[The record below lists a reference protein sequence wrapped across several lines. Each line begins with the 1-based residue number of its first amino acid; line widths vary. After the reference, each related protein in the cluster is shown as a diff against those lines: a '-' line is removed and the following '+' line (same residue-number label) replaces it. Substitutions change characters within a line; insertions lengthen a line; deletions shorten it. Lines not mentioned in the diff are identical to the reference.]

1 MQPPRVRA
9 PKPADPDLPDVVELT
24 ARQRRRL
31 AGPPLASP
39 WDPYDRL
46 FGDWDSGLVFDYG
59 SVDSRALDAM
69 LDQDGTAKQLE
80 QVLSLPLRGADWEI
94 EGEGRFADMIRE
106 QLPHDAMDMLLAQMT
121 SAIVHRKAFFES
133 TWALDGSDV
142 RLSTLEFRPA
152 SSCEAGWHPKTGREA
167 GFRQRVGNPGGMWPE
182 PYSDTQSLHPGYVRI
197 PQQRAFVYTHGTHR
211 QPKKG
216 ISDLAVAWWA
226 YETRRKVLF
235 LWLQFLE
242 TQSLP
247 RVLLYGDDEPMARK
261 NASAFA
267 QMKGGGTL
275 GMKRGADGSAKMY
288 DVVESNGDGA
298 GQFVEAI
305 RYLEQQMVDSV
316 LAGFTKLSSAAAGGA
331 GSYALSVDQSEFFT
345 LQRQA
350 VADEMAAQLQ
360 QKLFGPVVI
369 YNGGTADDV
378 PRLKIGP
385 LSQKATE
392 RALDLLK
399 TIIVAPEVRVPDEFT
414 DMLTMGTATMLG
426 LDPEELQRAI
436 EEHAK
441 VRDEE
446 NAMKREQ
453 QTVLLDQQKKALTEP
468 SPMDVAIATGKAAGR
483 PGAAGKAPGGR
494 LASSAAVNTAVTKRA
509 KAGQDPKDAVRAVRA
524 QTRQR
529 ASQQRGPT
537 TKR

>member
-1 MQPPRVRA
+1 VPTRA
-9 PKPADPDLPDVVELT
+9 RQPKPADPDLPEVVELT
-24 ARQRRRL
+24 SRQRRQL

-46 FGDWDSGLVFDYG
+46 FGDWDSGHVFDYG

-80 QVLSLPLRGADWEI
+80 QVLCLPLRGADWEI
-94 EGEGRFADMIRE
+94 EGTGRFADMIRD
-106 QLPHDAMDMLLAQMT
+106 QLPHDMLDMTMAQMT

-133 TWALDGSDV
+133 TWALDGADV

-152 SSCEAGWHPKTGREA
+152 SSCEAGWHPKTGREV
-167 GFRQRVGNPGGMWPE
+167 GFRQRVGNPGGLWPE
-182 PYSDTQSLHPGYVRI
+182 PYSDTQSAHPGYVYV
-197 PQQRAFVYTHGTHR
+197 PQQRSFIYTHGTHR

-216 ISDLAVAWWA
+216 LSDLAVAWWA

-247 RVLLYGDDEPMARK
+247 RVLFYGDDEKMARS
-261 NASAFA
+261 NANAFA
-267 QMKGGGTL
+267 QLKGGGTL
-275 GMKRGADGSAKMY
+275 GMRRGADPSAKMV

-298 GQFVEAI
+298 GQFIEAI

-316 LAGFTKLSSAAAGGA
+316 LAGFTKLSSAAASGA

-345 LQRQA
+345 MQRQA
-350 VADEMAAQLQ
+350 VADEMAAQI
-360 QKLFGPVVI
+360 KRAVFGPVVV
-369 YNGGTADDV
+369 YNGGAAADV
-378 PRLKIGP
+378 PNLKIGP
-385 LSQKATE
+385 LSTKNTE

-414 DMLTMGTATMLG
+414 DMLTLGTASMLG
-426 LDPEELQRAI
+426 LDVDELQAAI

-441 VRDEE
+441 VREQD
-446 NAMKREQ
+446 NTLKREQ
-453 QTVLLDQQKKALTEP
+453 AKVLFEQQKSGLLGPPGAQ
-468 SPMDVAIATGKAAGR
+468 AGR
-483 PGAAGKAPGGR
+483 APGAGAAGGR
-494 LASSAAVNTAVTKRA
+494 KLATAAAVNTSVVRRA
-509 KAGQDPKDAVRAVRA
+509 QAGQDPKDAVRAVRNRA
-524 QTRQR
+524 GQR
-529 ASQQRGPT
+529 AQAQQRRPAV
-537 TKR
+537 RR

>member
-1 MQPPRVRA
+1 MPTRA
-9 PKPADPDLPDVVELT
+9 RAAKPADPDFPDVVELT
-24 ARQRRRL
+24 ERQRRRL

-39 WDPYDRL
+39 WDPFDRL

-69 LDQDGTAKQLE
+69 LEQDGTAKQLE
-80 QVLSLPLRGADWEI
+80 QVLTLPLRGADWEI
-94 EGEGRFADMIRE
+94 EGTGRLADMVRE
-106 QLPHDAMDMLLAQMT
+106 QLPHDTMDMLLAQMT

-152 SSCEAGWHPKTGREA
+152 SSCEAGWHPKTGRQA
-167 GFRQRVGNPGGMWPE
+167 GFRQRVGNPGGLWPE
-182 PYSDTQSLHPGYVRI
+182 PYSDTQSQHPGYALI
-197 PQQRAFVYTHGTHR
+197 PQQRSFIYTHGTHR

-216 ISDLAVAWWA
+216 LSDLAVAWWA

-247 RVLLYGDDEPMARK
+247 RVLFYGDDETMAKK

-267 QMKGGGTL
+267 SLKGGGTL
-275 GMKRGADGSAKMY
+275 GMRRGADPAAKMVE
-288 DVVESNGDGA
+288 VVESNGDGA
-298 GQFVEAI
+298 AQFLEAI

-316 LAGFTKLSSAAAGGA
+316 LAGFTKLSSAAANGA

-350 VADEMAAQLQ
+350 VADEMAAQLRQ
-360 QKLFGPVVI
+360 GVFAPI
-369 YNGGTADDV
+369 TFYNNGKAEDV
-378 PRLKIGP
+378 PKLKIGP
-385 LSQKATE
+385 LSGKNTE

-399 TIIVAPEVRVPDEFT
+399 TIITAPEVRVPDEFT

-426 LDPEELQRAI
+426 LDPDELQTAI

-441 VRDEE
+441 VREQDNEL
-446 NAMKREQ
+446 KREQ
-453 QTVLLDQQKKALTEP
+453 AKVLFEQQKSGLMGPPA
-468 SPMDVAIATGKAAGR
+468 AQAGKT
-483 PGAAGKAPGGR
+483 PGAGGK
-494 LASSAAVNTAVTKRA
+494 LAASAAVNTAVVQRA
-509 KAGQDPKDAVRAVRA
+509 KAGQDPKDAVRSVRQ
-524 QTRQR
+524 QTRQK
-529 ASQQRGPT
+529 AAQQ
-537 TKR
+537 KRPAPRR

>member
-1 MQPPRVRA
+1 MPTRARV
-9 PKPADPDLPDVVELT
+9 PKPVDPDLPEVIELT

-59 SVDSRALDAM
+59 SVDSRALDSM

-94 EGEGRFADMIRE
+94 EGEGRFADMVRE
-106 QLPHDAMDMLLAQMT
+106 QLSHDELDMLLAQMT

-133 TWALDGSDV
+133 TWSLDGADV
-142 RLSTLEFRPA
+142 RLNSLEFRPA

-182 PYSDTQSLHPGYVRI
+182 PYADSTSQHPGYVLI
-197 PQQRAFVYTHGTHR
+197 PQQRSFVYTHGTHR
-211 QPKKG
+211 QPKHG
-216 ISDLAVAWWA
+216 ISDLQVAWWA

-242 TQSLP
+242 TQALP
-247 RVLLYGDDEPMARK
+247 RVLFFGDDETMARR
-261 NASAFA
+261 NARAFA
-267 QMKGGGTL
+267 DLKGGGTL
-275 GMKRGADGSAKMY
+275 GMRRGSDPSAKLF

-298 GQFVEAI
+298 AQFVECI

-316 LAGFTKLSSAAAGGA
+316 LAGFTKLSSAAASGA

-350 VADEMAAQLQ
+350 VADEMAAQIR
-360 QKLFGPVVI
+360 QKVFGPLVV
-369 YNGGTADDV
+369 YNGGTATDV
-378 PRLKIGP
+378 PHLKIGP
-385 LSQKATE
+385 LSTKNTE

-414 DMLTMGTATMLG
+414 DMLTLGTASMLG
-426 LDPEELQRAI
+426 LDVDELQTAI

-441 VRDEE
+441 VREQDNE
-446 NAMKREQ
+446 MKRDQ
-453 QTVLLDQQKKALTEP
+453 AKVLFEQQKKSLTNP
-468 SPMDVAIATGKAAGR
+468 VVQAAG
-483 PGAAGKAPGGR
+483 APRGGGQR

-509 KAGQDPKDAVRAVRA
+509 QAGQNPRQAVQAVRK
-524 QTRQR
+524 QT
-529 ASQQRGPT
+529 AQRGQANGQKPS
-537 TKR
+537 RPARR

>member
-1 MQPPRVRA
+1 MPTRA
-9 PKPADPDLPDVVELT
+9 RQAKPADPDLPDVVELS
-24 ARQRRRL
+24 ARQRRQL

-46 FGDWDSGLVFDYG
+46 FGDWQSGLVFDYG
-59 SVDSRALDAM
+59 AADSRALDAM

-80 QVLSLPLRGADWEI
+80 QVLCLPLRGADWEI
-94 EGEGRFADMIRE
+94 EGTGKFADMVRE
-106 QLPHDAMDMLLAQMT
+106 QFPHDMLDTLMAQMT

-133 TWALDGSDV
+133 TWSLDGSDV
-142 RLSTLEFRPA
+142 RLNALDFRPA

-167 GFRQRVGNPGGMWPE
+167 GFRQRVGNPGGLWPE
-182 PYSDTQSLHPGYVRI
+182 PYFDTQSAQPGYVLV
-197 PQQRAFVYTHGTHR
+197 PQQRSFVYTHGTHR

-216 ISDLAVAWWA
+216 VSDLAVAWWA

-242 TQSLP
+242 TQALP
-247 RVLLYGDDEPMARK
+247 RVLFYGDDETMAKR
-261 NASAFA
+261 NAKAFA
-267 QMKGGGTL
+267 DMKGGGTL
-275 GMKRGADGSAKMY
+275 GMRRGADPAAKMH

-298 GQFVEAI
+298 GQFLEAI
-305 RYLEQQMVDSV
+305 RYLESQMVDSV

-350 VADEMAAQLQ
+350 VADEMAAKIRQSA
-360 QKLFGPVVI
+360 FGPLVV
-369 YNGGTADDV
+369 YNNGTADDI
-378 PRLKIGP
+378 PHLKIGP
-385 LSQKATE
+385 LSGKNTE

-399 TIIVAPEVRVPDEFT
+399 TIITAPEVRVPDEFT

-426 LDPEELQRAI
+426 LDPDELQTAV

-446 NAMKREQ
+446 NKLKREQ
-453 QTVLLDQQKKALTEP
+453 AQTLLAQQKKALTAP
-468 SPMDVAIATGKAAGR
+468 AA
-483 PGAAGKAPGGR
+483 APGGR
-494 LASSAAVNTAVTKRA
+494 LASSATVNTAVTRRA
-509 KAGQDPKDAVRAVRA
+509 QAGQNPKKAVRAVRD
-524 QTRQR
+524 QTRKRAAQR
-529 ASQQRGPT
+529 
-537 TKR
+537 